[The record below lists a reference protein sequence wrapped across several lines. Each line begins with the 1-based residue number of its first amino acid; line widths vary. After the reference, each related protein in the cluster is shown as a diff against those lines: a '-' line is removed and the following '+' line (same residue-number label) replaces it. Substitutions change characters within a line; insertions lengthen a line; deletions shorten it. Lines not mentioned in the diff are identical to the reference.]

1 LEAGRDV
8 EEISFFG
15 SGLGGGGCQDVDG
28 LVERQTIVQQLGL
41 FSECETTGIMV
52 PLLVGQFER
61 ALVLR
66 RQKSMLGEMSF
77 AEILCAR
84 W

>member
-1 LEAGRDV
+1 V
-8 EEISFFG
+8 EEVSFFG
-15 SGLGGGGCQDVDG
+15 SGLGGRRCQDADG
-28 LVERQTIVQQLGL
+28 LLERQTIVQQLGL
-41 FSECETTGIMV
+41 FSECETTRIMV

-66 RQKSMLGEMSF
+66 RQESMLGEMSF